1 MNKNLKTYVRDKFQ
15 PMHMHTLNILGFICI
30 FLLIIIYMIRC
41 CLIYSKKEINTLC
54 WTIYI
59 CTHYVNFFLL
69 PDSTFGNMANHYQ
82 ATFKG
87 VRFGEVP
94 SVQILH
100 QSVTRSLIT
109 CSVICLRDFQTCRSF
124 TYESQSNKCSLY
136 SEIYTISSD
145 FIRSPG
151 HTYYVLLSYV

>member
-1 MNKNLKTYVRDKFQ
+1 MYFSFNNYIHDTLLFDLKQEGNKHF
-15 PMHMHTLNILGFICI
+15 MLNN
-30 FLLIIIYMIRC
+30 IY
-41 CLIYSKKEINTLC
+41 LYSLC
-54 WTIYI
+54 D
-59 CTHYVNFFLL
+59 FFFL